1 MQLMIVTG
9 MSGAGKSKAIN
20 ALEDIGYYCVDNLP
34 PQFLPEL
41 VHLCQTRGDAS
52 VSRIAVVVDA
62 RSREMFRSFFQML
75 DQLKGEQVSYKILFL
90 DASDKVLLQRYK
102 ETRRRHPLL
111 GDKALTLQDALRM
124 EREMLEPVR
133 KMADYTVD
141 TSLTASSQFKER
153 LLSMVEQGEGQPML
167 ISCMSFGF
175 RNGLPPEADLV
186 FDVRCLPNPFYIPE
200 LREHT
205 GQEDCVRDYVM
216 KWPQTQEL
224 LSKLEDLL
232 KFLTP
237 MYVAEGKSQL
247 VIAVG
252 CTGGRHR
259 SVAVAEHLG
268 KYLRQLSYHDS
279 ISHRD
284 KDKPVQG

>member
-1 MQLMIVTG
+1 
-9 MSGAGKSKAIN
+9 
-20 ALEDIGYYCVDNLP
+20 
-34 PQFLPEL
+34 
-41 VHLCQTRGDAS
+41 
-52 VSRIAVVVDA
+52 
-62 RSREMFRSFFQML
+62 MFRSFFQML

-252 CTGGRHR
+252 AQEGDTVQWLWR
-259 SVAVAEHLG
+259 SIWENTCV
-268 KYLRQLSYHDS
+268 S
-279 ISHRD
+279 
-284 KDKPVQG
+284 

>member
-41 VHLCQTRGDAS
+41 VHLCHTREDARI
-52 VSRIAVVVDA
+52 SRIAVVVDA
-62 RSREMFRSFFQML
+62 RSREMFRSFFQTL
-75 DQLKGEQVSYKILFL
+75 EQLKGEQVSYKILFL
-90 DASDKVLLQRYK
+90 DASDEVLLQRYK

-111 GDKALTLQDALRM
+111 GEKALTLQDALRV
-124 EREMLEPVR
+124 ERQLLEPVR

-141 TSLTASSQFKER
+141 TSLIASNQFKER

-186 FDVRCLPNPFYIPE
+186 FDVRCLPNPFYVAE

-224 LSKLEDLL
+224 LDKLEDLL

-268 KYLRQLSYHDS
+268 KYLRKLDYQVS

-284 KDKPVQG
+284 KDKPSRG